1 MAVIIKHDTSSGVYP
16 HSLNFFLKPPSW
28 FHLLSTPFVDNWNN
42 PTDAQ
47 LRRALQ
53 PIRRWQPSTAGTA
66 NYTSASDQRS
76 RPDHRHSDRQSD
88 PACHQHPGNH
98 AVTNQ
103 ARTAGNMILRCANTY
118 IGSEQLIFQLST
130 TIQSSEPWKQTWVC
144 SPFSPHLHSFLSFMH
159 TRFEFILKCKN
170 WGNKI
175 NFRTRMVHRHGQP
188 SENIID
194 LKMTLSVLKLR
205 GKPWHYSADGW
216 TLGRWTPNC
225 GSPKTADHTLDWID
239 AFAVMF
245 MLFVCSSKPACTRPS
260 TGIIYGCQT
269 LPSRIFPVKLDNS
282 PSLST
287 VLTVCA

>member
-1 MAVIIKHDTSSGVYP
+1 MVIKHDTSSGVYP
-16 HSLNFFLKPPSW
+16 FSLIFFFKPPSW
-28 FHLLSTPFVDNWNN
+28 FLLLSTPFVDNWNN

-53 PIRRWQPSTAGTA
+53 PIRGWQPSTAGTA

-103 ARTAGNMILRCANTY
+103 ARTAGNMILGCTNTY
-118 IGSEQLIFQLST
+118 IVSGQLMFPTI
-130 TIQSSEPWKQTWVC
+130 IQSSESQQTRIC
-144 SPFSPHLHSFLSFMH
+144 SPFSPPLHPFLTFMH
-159 TRFEFILKCKN
+159 SRFEFILKCKN
-170 WGNKI
+170 WGIKI
-175 NFRTRMVHRHGQP
+175 NFGTRKPQMHAQP

-194 LKMTLSVLKLR
+194 LKMAMSVLKLQ

-216 TLGRWTPNC
+216 TLCRWTPNC

-239 AFAVMF
+239 AFSVMF
-245 MLFVCSSKPACTRPS
+245 MLFVCTSKPACTRRS
-260 TGIIYGCQT
+260 VGIIYGCQS
-269 LPSRIFPVKLDNS
+269 LQSRIFPVKLDNS

-287 VLTVCA
+287 ALTVCA

>member
-1 MAVIIKHDTSSGVYP
+1 MIIKHHTSSGVYP
-16 HSLNFFLKPPSW
+16 HSLIFFLKPPSW
-28 FHLLSTPFVDNWNN
+28 FYLLSTPFVDNWNN

-103 ARTAGNMILRCANTY
+103 ARTAGNMILRYTKTS
-118 IGSEQLIFQLST
+118 IGSEQLIFQLPT
-130 TIQSSEPWKQTWVC
+130 TIQSSEPRKQTPVC
-144 SPFSPHLHSFLSFMH
+144 SLVSPPRHSFLSFMH
-159 TRFEFILKCKN
+159 TRFEFTLKCKN
-170 WGNKI
+170 RGIKI
-175 NFRTRMVHRHGQP
+175 NFQTRMAHRHGQP
-188 SENIID
+188 SENVID
-194 LKMTLSVLKLR
+194 LKMTLSVLKLQ

-225 GSPKTADHTLDWID
+225 GSP
-239 AFAVMF
+239 
-245 MLFVCSSKPACTRPS
+245 
-260 TGIIYGCQT
+260 
-269 LPSRIFPVKLDNS
+269 
-282 PSLST
+282 
-287 VLTVCA
+287 